1 MLKIME
7 FFFMETSAKTDHNV
21 TALFEAIALKLPKSA
36 PPPRS
41 QGVVIDPDLMPD
53 DKNTKPGCC
62 GGGGSA
68 Q

>member
-1 MLKIME
+1 
-7 FFFMETSAKTDHNV
+7 METSAKTDHNV
-21 TALFEAIALKLPKSA
+21 TALFEQIALKLPKS

-41 QGVVIDPDLMPD
+41 QQGLVIDPELMPD

-62 GGGGSA
+62 GGGGSP